1 MKMIVRGAAL
11 KNNKVIDISKKT
23 FIQVILI
30 LAGLIALSTV
40 LTYIVPAGS
49 FAVDINGNIDYNTYI
64 RDDLTSGIPIWQG
77 LLSPIL
83 LLFSNGAITV
93 IMLSLFLLVVSGS
106 FQIMNDAFGMKVII
120 ESLIRRFKNKKKLL
134 IAIIVLVFMIFG
146 AFFGLFEETLT
157 LLPLIIML
165 MIYLGYDSF
174 SGFLICT
181 VATGFGFASAVTNP
195 FTVLVASEIIG
206 ASITA
211 GMAYRILIFAI
222 MYALLLLFIFR
233 YLSKLEK
240 DPSISPSRSLDQTKK
255 EMFVFQI
262 DPQQNQK
269 KVFWSYAIFLSTVFV
284 SIVVISLIDSLRD
297 YIIVFLIVIFLIGG
311 IIAGLCSTEGNTKL
325 VAKSFG
331 KGVLSALPAIL
342 IILMASSIKYILEE
356 GHILP
361 TITNFIKTSVEGRS
375 PFLVVLIL
383 LCITL
388 LLEFFVSS
396 STAKA
401 AFIMGIL
408 KGTALGI
415 SNELIVLTFLFG
427 DGYTNILFPTS
438 PVLLLGLAMAGV
450 EYGHWVKRSKWL
462 FVAVFGLTVV
472 FLLIATIIGY

>member
-1 MKMIVRGAAL
+1 MQLAKSAGKRHFAL
-11 KNNKVIDISKKT
+11 
-23 FIQVILI
+23 
-30 LAGLIALSTV
+30 
-40 LTYIVPAGS
+40 
-49 FAVDINGNIDYNTYI
+49 
-64 RDDLTSGIPIWQG
+64 
-77 LLSPIL
+77 
-83 LLFSNGAITV
+83 
-93 IMLSLFLLVVSGS
+93 
-106 FQIMNDAFGMKVII
+106 
-120 ESLIRRFKNKKKLL
+120 
-134 IAIIVLVFMIFG
+134 
-146 AFFGLFEETLT
+146 
-157 LLPLIIML
+157 
-165 MIYLGYDSF
+165 
-174 SGFLICT
+174 
-181 VATGFGFASAVTNP
+181 FAS
-195 FTVLVASEIIG
+195 FERDHQKLV
-206 ASITA
+206 
-211 GMAYRILIFAI
+211 
-222 MYALLLLFIFR
+222 
-233 YLSKLEK
+233 
-240 DPSISPSRSLDQTKK
+240 
-255 EMFVFQI
+255 
-262 DPQQNQK
+262 
-269 KVFWSYAIFLSTVFV
+269 
-284 SIVVISLIDSLRD
+284 
-297 YIIVFLIVIFLIGG
+297 FLIGG
-311 IIAGLCSTEGNTKL
+311 IIAGLCSTNGNTKL

-361 TITNFIKTSVEGRS
+361 TITNFIKTSVEGQS

-462 FVAVFGLTVV
+462 FLAVLGLAVV